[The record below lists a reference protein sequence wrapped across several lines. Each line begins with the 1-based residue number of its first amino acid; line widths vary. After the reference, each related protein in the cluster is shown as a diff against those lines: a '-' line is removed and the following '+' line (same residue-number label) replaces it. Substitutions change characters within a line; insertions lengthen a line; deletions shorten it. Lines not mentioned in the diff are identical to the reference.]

1 MTIYISLSMLKFFSG
16 ILNEAVIIL
25 VLTYG
30 SIFHRT
36 AAQTALKLR
45 RTSLQYDTVR
55 ITVSRTAPIPQE
67 REKYRTISPKSN
79 RGRETPDISCKH
91 GIKYYDYGES

>member
-1 MTIYISLSMLKFFSG
+1 MTVQNPKTSVDIWRAFVAVTIYISLSMLKFFSG

-30 SIFHRT
+30 SIFHKT

-45 RTSLQYDTVR
+45 RTSLQ
-55 ITVSRTAPIPQE
+55 
-67 REKYRTISPKSN
+67 
-79 RGRETPDISCKH
+79 
-91 GIKYYDYGES
+91 